1 MISFYQTRIAR
12 VHRTI
17 NNMNISD
24 QTGASVMAKIG
35 IPVII
40 FSVSILVSSCA
51 VSNQGD
57 RGGQEHLGPIVIRDT
72 MPRQWVYLRTET
84 SNSITHR
91 DTIVVT
97 FVQKVPAHEY
107 APEEHIFLLGA
118 QDSSPRPSSDIWEVS
133 MEGFELTSDDSLTV
147 YWYET
152 SLGLHQT
159 YVRQWR
165 FLPHLLVPRSVSVGD
180 SWPWQASGMGF
191 RVLDIDTCAVLGSK
205 HSIVTVGLD
214 GIFSNRAYE
223 YVWAMGLGL
232 VEYRIYDKRDPEIAT
247 GPDSVSWRLISVV
260 REH

>member
-1 MISFYQTRIAR
+1 
-12 VHRTI
+12 
-17 NNMNISD
+17 
-24 QTGASVMAKIG
+24 MAKIG

-40 FSVSILVSSCA
+40 YSVFILVPSCA
-51 VSNQGD
+51 ASNQGE
-57 RGGQEHLGPIVIRDT
+57 RGGQEHPGPIVIRDT
-72 MPRQWVYLRTET
+72 MPRQWVYLRTDT

-91 DTIVVT
+91 DTSVIT

-107 APEEHIFLLGA
+107 APKEHIYLVGS

-133 MEGFELTSDDSLTV
+133 MEGFGLGLTSDDARTV

-152 SLGLHQT
+152 SLGLHET

-180 SWPWQASGMGF
+180 SWNMQASGMGF

-232 VEYRIYDKRDPEIAT
+232 AEYRIYNKRDPEIAT
-247 GPDSVSWRLISVV
+247 GPDSAIWRLVSVV